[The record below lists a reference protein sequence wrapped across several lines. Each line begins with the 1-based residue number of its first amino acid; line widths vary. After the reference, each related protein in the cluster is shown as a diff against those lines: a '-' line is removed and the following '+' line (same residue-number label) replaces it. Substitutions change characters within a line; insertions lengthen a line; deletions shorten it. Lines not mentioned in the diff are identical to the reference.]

1 MPAGPDRPSNPGP
14 SRPANPGPNNPNYNL
29 NPSWP
34 PGEQWP
40 RTPTSPDHHFEP
52 HYGFDSNHQRKS
64 FRDFPPRD
72 NFDRREEFN
81 QDDRHFDN
89 REIDHPP
96 RYDHHTMIGDFL
108 MSRNNFAI
116 NFFEFVLYFH

>member
-64 FRDFPPRD
+64 FCGYS
-72 NFDRREEFN
+72 EFN
-81 QDDRHFDN
+81 VHNQSKIA
-89 REIDHPP
+89 EKTAPCKI
-96 RYDHHTMIGDFL
+96 I
-108 MSRNNFAI
+108 SRT
-116 NFFEFVLYFH
+116 